1 MGQEGGAPGNGISAL
16 IAPSAVVLGNLFARN
31 NLDPPAVQSP
41 KATCFMPA
49 PPPLGV
55 LHRPPCC
62 RGSRLPAALGRS
74 EDGDQGASSSLSPA
88 GRPSCDHYTPGTSSG
103 LALALSCCPTG
114 GGTEGTGVTPL
125 RWEQLSA
132 LSGDGCGLLVAT
144 GAPRAED
151 APTSP
156 PPLGALHER
165 WNMGG

>member
-88 GRPSCDHYTPGTSSG
+88 GRPSCDHYTPGTSQR
-103 LALALSCCPTG
+103 CHT
-114 GGTEGTGVTPL
+114 
-125 RWEQLSA
+125 R
-132 LSGDGCGLLVAT
+132 
-144 GAPRAED
+144 
-151 APTSP
+151 
-156 PPLGALHER
+156 ALHAATSGTAGEGQGEAGR
-165 WNMGG
+165 GIICTGRSISFPIE